1 MKSLLLDMDN
11 VLADAL
17 GQFIRYYEAEFG
29 TKVTRESLN
38 GKPEIEGFPS
48 HADRVYEYAF
58 QKGFFRGMDPV
69 PGSQAAVKRLAGNF
83 RIHVVSAAM
92 EFPQSLSEKFEW
104 LGEHFPYLH
113 WKQFVFCGTK
123 SVVNGDIMV
132 DDLPENLERFSG
144 ERLLFSQP
152 HNLQFN
158 TYHRL
163 DDWVEAE
170 EHLMRIRE

>member
-1 MKSLLLDMDN
+1 VKTLLLDMDN

-17 GQFIRYYEAEFG
+17 GQFIRCYEAEFG
-29 TKVTRESLN
+29 TTVTRESLN

-48 HADRVYEYAF
+48 HPERVYQYAF
-58 QKGFFRGMDPV
+58 QKDFFRRMDVV
-69 PGSQAAVKRLAGNF
+69 PGSQAAVKRLSEHF

-92 EFPQSLSEKFEW
+92 EFPLSLHEKFEW
-104 LGEHFPYLH
+104 LGEHFPFLH

-158 TYHRL
+158 GYHRL
-163 DDWVEAE
+163 DDWVQAE

>member
-1 MKSLLLDMDN
+1 MDN

-17 GQFIRYYEAEFG
+17 GQFIRYYENEFG

-48 HADRVYEYAF
+48 HPDRVYSYAF
-58 QKGFFRGMDPV
+58 QKDFFRKMEVV
-69 PGSQAAVKRLAGNF
+69 PGGRETVQRLSGHF

-104 LGEHFPYLH
+104 LQEHFPFLH

-123 SVVNGDIMV
+123 AVVKGDIMV
-132 DDLPENLERFSG
+132 DDLPENLERFTG

-158 TYHRL
+158 KFHRL
-163 DDWVEAE
+163 ADWKQAE
-170 EHLMRIRE
+170 EYLMRIKG